1 MIRADPASRRAAAAS
16 PGGGDVDDL
25 TLRRAID
32 GGDPAT
38 LLMVL
43 VQLTGER
50 RWLEE
55 ARAWISGPMRYHERM
70 PDDLRSAIRTALY
83 DKLIAMRARGEA
95 LPPIPTG
102 SLLAEMLSVAAGE
115 TLPPEYVP
123 MMREELDPQAG
134 ALRGMIWRGERPAC
148 DVLARYKVVIV
159 GAGMSG
165 ILAAIRLKEAGL
177 DFVIYEKNADVGG
190 TWLENVY
197 PGCGVDTPNHFYS
210 YSFEPDHEWSH
221 FFAKRDELW
230 DYFRKVAERHDL
242 LAHIR
247 FGTAVEALDH
257 DAATGRWSVHTCTHD
272 GTRESV
278 DAAFVISAVGILN
291 RPKWPEIPGLD
302 SFAGPLLH
310 TAQWDRDFDWRG
322 KRVGLLGTGASGH
335 QLGPTI
341 APDVEKLTIFQRSPH
356 WVVPNPTYFDEVSSA
371 KQLALAHIPFYA
383 RWYRFQLFWAF
394 ADGLYA
400 SLQADPDWEGQPASI
415 NITNARH
422 RDFME
427 RFVRSK
433 LGEDSPLL
441 AKVIPDYPPYAK
453 RILIDNHWFDM
464 LLRENVDL
472 VTDPIRRITPDGVE
486 TADGVHHPLDALVC
500 ATGFAASRMLLPME
514 VRASGGQRLHD
525 VWPPDDA
532 TAYMG
537 TMVAGFPNLFLML
550 GPNTA
555 LAHGGNAIFVAE
567 CQMRMILL
575 AIREVIEGEQKA
587 IAVTQ
592 AAHDAHVAEVDALHE
607 KMVWKSPN
615 VTNWY
620 RNPAGRVFAVLPY
633 RLVDF
638 WEMTS
643 ALRPDDFV
651 LS

>member
-1 MIRADPASRRAAAAS
+1 MIRKTSASLSATGAD
-16 PGGGDVDDL
+16 DDL

-32 GGDPAT
+32 GADPAT

-50 RWLEE
+50 GWLEE
-55 ARAWISGPMRYHERM
+55 ARPWISGPMRYHERM
-70 PDDLRSAIRTALY
+70 PDDLRSAIRNALY
-83 DKLIAMRARGEA
+83 DKLTAMRARGAA

-134 ALRGMIWRGERPAC
+134 ALRGMIWRGERPAR

-177 DFVIYEKNADVGG
+177 DFVIYEKNTDVGG

-230 DYFRKVAERHDL
+230 DYFRNVAARHDL
-242 LAHIR
+242 MAHIR
-247 FGTAVEALDH
+247 FGTEVEALDY
-257 DAATGRWSVHTCTHD
+257 DAATGRWAVRTRHSG
-272 GTRESV
+272 GTLESV

-291 RPKWPEIPGLD
+291 RPKWPDIPGLD
-302 SFAGPLLH
+302 DFAGPLLH

-356 WVVPNPTYFDEVSSA
+356 WVVPNPTYFDEVSPA
-371 KQLALAHIPFYA
+371 KQLALSHIPFYA

-394 ADGLYA
+394 ADGLHA
-400 SLQADPDWEGQPASI
+400 SLQADPEWEGQPGSI
-415 NITNARH
+415 NLTNARH

-433 LGEDSPLL
+433 LGDDSPLL

-464 LLRENVDL
+464 LLRDNVDL
-472 VTDPIRRITPDGVE
+472 VTDPIRRITANGVE

-514 VRASGGQRLHD
+514 VRGSGGQRLHD

-537 TMVAGFPNLFLML
+537 TMVPGFPNLFLML

-575 AIREVIEGEQKA
+575 AIREVVEGNHSA

-643 ALRPDDFV
+643 ALRPGDFD
-651 LS
+651 LT

>member
-1 MIRADPASRRAAAAS
+1 MIRNDPARSDD
-16 PGGGDVDDL
+16 PGAPSGGAVDDA

-55 ARAWISGPMRYHERM
+55 ARPWIGGPMRYHERM
-70 PDDLRSAIRTALY
+70 PDDLRSAIRNALH
-83 DKLIAMRARGEA
+83 DRLRAMRATGEP

-102 SLLAEMLSVAAGE
+102 GLLADMLSVAAGE
-115 TLPPEYVP
+115 PLPPEYVP

-134 ALRGMIWRGERPAC
+134 ALRGMVWRAGRPPR
-148 DVLARYKVVIV
+148 DVLARYRVVIV

-165 ILAAIRLKEAGL
+165 ILAAIRLKAAGL
-177 DFVIYEKNADVGG
+177 DFVIYEKNAAVGG

-210 YSFEPDHEWSH
+210 YSFEADHEWSH

-230 DYFRKVAERHDL
+230 DYFRKVATRHDL

-247 FGTAVEALDH
+247 FGTEVEALDH
-257 DAATGRWSVHTCTHD
+257 DAATGRWRVR
-272 GTRESV
+272 TRERNGRQESV
-278 DAAFVISAVGILN
+278 EAAFVISAVGILN
-291 RPKWPEIPGLD
+291 RPKWPDIPGLD
-302 SFAGPLLH
+302 DFAGPLLH
-310 TAQWDRDFDWRG
+310 TARWDPDFDWRG

-341 APDVEKLTIFQRSPH
+341 APDVDRLTIFQRSPH
-356 WVVPNPTYFDEVSSA
+356 WVVPNPTYFDEVSPA
-371 KQLALAHIPFYA
+371 KQLALTHIPFYA

-394 ADGLYA
+394 ADGLHA
-400 SLQADPDWEGQPASI
+400 SLQSDPAWEGQPGSI

-441 AKVIPDYPPYAK
+441 AKVLPDYPPYAK

-464 LLRENVDL
+464 LLRDNVDL
-472 VTDPIRRITPDGVE
+472 VTDPIRRVMPDGVE
-486 TADGVHHPLDALVC
+486 TADGARHRLDALVC

-514 VRASGGQRLHD
+514 VRRGDGRRLHD
-525 VWPPDDA
+525 IWPPDDA

-555 LAHGGNAIFVAE
+555 LAHGGNAILVAE

-575 AIREVIEGEQKA
+575 AIREVVEGGHST

-592 AAHDAHVAEVDALHE
+592 AAQDAHVAEVDGLHD

-643 ALRPDDFV
+643 ALRRDDFE
-651 LS
+651 LA

>member
-1 MIRADPASRRAAAAS
+1 MIRQTEDTQQRSTPPR
-16 PGGGDVDDL
+16 GDEVDAV

-50 RWLEE
+50 RWLDE

-70 PDDLRSAIRTALY
+70 SEDLRRAIRDALY
-83 DKLIAMRARGEA
+83 DRLTAMRARGEA

-102 SLLAEMLSVAAGE
+102 RLLAEMLSVAAGD
-115 TLPPEYVP
+115 TLPDEYVP

-134 ALRGMIWRGERPAC
+134 ALRGMIWRGAPPPRA
-148 DVLARYKVVIV
+148 VLARYKVVIV

-257 DAATGRWSVHTCTHD
+257 DAATGRWTVRTRGSD
-272 GTRESV
+272 GASETV

-302 SFAGPLLH
+302 DFAGPLLH

-341 APDVEKLTIFQRSPH
+341 APDVERLTIFQRSPH
-356 WVVPNPTYFDEVSSA
+356 WVVPNPTYFDEVSPA
-371 KQLALAHIPFYA
+371 KQLALTHIPFYA

-394 ADGLYA
+394 ADGLHA
-400 SLQADPDWEGQPASI
+400 SLQADPAWEGQPRSI
-415 NITNARH
+415 NLTNARH
-422 RDFME
+422 RDYME
-427 RFVRSK
+427 RFIRSK

-441 AKVIPDYPPYAK
+441 EKVIPDYPPYAK

-464 LLRENVDL
+464 LLRDNVDL
-472 VTDPIRRITPDGVE
+472 VTDPIRRITPEGVE
-486 TADGVHHPLDALVC
+486 TADGALHPLDALVC
-500 ATGFAASRMLLPME
+500 ATGFAASRMLVPME
-514 VRASGGQRLHD
+514 VRGRGGVRLHD

-537 TMVAGFPNLFLML
+537 TMVPQFPNLFLML

-567 CQMRMILL
+567 CQMRLILL
-575 AIREVIEGEQKA
+575 AIREVVEGEHRT

-638 WEMTS
+638 WEMTRS
-643 ALRPDDFV
+643 LRADDFA
-651 LS
+651 LE

>member
-1 MIRADPASRRAAAAS
+1 MIRQTDDTQQRSIPPR
-16 PGGGDVDDL
+16 GDEVDAV

-50 RWLEE
+50 RWLDE

-70 PDDLRSAIRTALY
+70 PDDLRRAIRDALF
-83 DKLIAMRARGEA
+83 DRLIAMRARGEA

-102 SLLAEMLSVAAGE
+102 SLLADMLSVAAGD
-115 TLPPEYVP
+115 TLPDEYVP

-134 ALRGMIWRGERPAC
+134 ALRGMIWRGAPPPRA
-148 DVLARYKVVIV
+148 VLARYKVVIV

-177 DFVIYEKNADVGG
+177 DFVIYEKNEDVGG

-242 LAHIR
+242 MAHIR
-247 FGTAVEALDH
+247 FGTSVEAMDH
-257 DAATGRWSVHTCTHD
+257 DAATGRWTVRTRGSD
-272 GTRESV
+272 GTAETV

-302 SFAGPLLH
+302 DFAGPLLH

-341 APDVEKLTIFQRSPH
+341 APDVERLTIFQRSPH
-356 WVVPNPTYFDEVSSA
+356 WVVPNPTYFDEVSPA
-371 KQLALAHIPFYA
+371 KQLALTHIPFYA

-394 ADGLYA
+394 ADGLHA
-400 SLQADPDWEGQPASI
+400 SLQADPAWEGQPGSI
-415 NITNARH
+415 NLTNARH
-422 RDFME
+422 RDYME
-427 RFVRSK
+427 RFIRSK

-441 AKVIPDYPPYAK
+441 EKVIPDYPPYAK

-464 LLRENVDL
+464 LLRDNVDL
-472 VTDPIRRITPDGVE
+472 VTDPIRRITPEGVE
-486 TADGVHHPLDALVC
+486 TADGALHPLDALVC

-514 VRASGGQRLHD
+514 VRGHGGVRLHD

-537 TMVAGFPNLFLML
+537 TMVPQFPNLFLML

-567 CQMRMILL
+567 CQMRLILL
-575 AIREVIEGEQKA
+575 AIREVVEGEHRT

-638 WEMTS
+638 WEMTRS
-643 ALRPDDFV
+643 LRSDDFA
-651 LS
+651 LE

>member
-1 MIRADPASRRAAAAS
+1 MIRDFPDSQRQSAMSFSDAI
-16 PGGGDVDDL
+16 DEL
-25 TLRRAID
+25 TLRHAID
-32 GGDPAT
+32 GADPST

-50 RWLEE
+50 RWLEA
-55 ARAWISGPMRYHERM
+55 ARPSISGPMRYHERM
-70 PDDLRSAIRTALY
+70 PDDLRSAIRNALFE
-83 DKLIAMRARGEA
+83 KLQAMRASGEA

-102 SLLAEMLSVAAGE
+102 SLLAEMLSVAAGDA
-115 TLPPEYVP
+115 LPDEYVP
-123 MMREELDPQAG
+123 MMREELDPKAG
-134 ALRGMIWRGERPAC
+134 ALRGMTWRAGPPPHE
-148 DVLARYKVVIV
+148 VLARYKVVIV

-165 ILAAIRLKEAGL
+165 ILAAVRLKEAGL
-177 DFVIYEKNADVGG
+177 DFVIYEKNEDVGG
-190 TWLENVY
+190 TWLENFY

-230 DYFRKVAERHDL
+230 DYFHKVAERHDL
-242 LAHIR
+242 REHIR

-257 DAATGRWSVHTCTHD
+257 DETTGRWRVLTRD
-272 GTRESV
+272 REGTATRV
-278 DAAFVISAVGILN
+278 DAAFLISAVGILN
-291 RPKWPEIPGLD
+291 RPKWPDIPGLGD
-302 SFAGPLLH
+302 FAGPLLH
-310 TAQWDRDFDWRG
+310 TAAWDRDFDWRG

-341 APDVEKLTIFQRSPH
+341 APDVERLTIFQRSPH
-356 WVVPNPTYFDEVSSA
+356 WVVPNPTYFDEVSPA
-371 KQLALAHIPFYA
+371 KQLALTHIPFYA

-394 ADGLYA
+394 ADGLHA
-400 SLQADPDWEGQPASI
+400 SLQADPEWEGQPHSI

-422 RDFME
+422 RDYME

-453 RILIDNHWFDM
+453 RILIDNNWFDM
-464 LLRENVDL
+464 LRCDNVDL

-486 TADGVHHPLDALVC
+486 TADGAHHQLDALVC

-514 VRASGGQRLHD
+514 VRGRGGQRLHD

-532 TAYMG
+532 TAYLG
-537 TMVAGFPNLFLML
+537 TMVPEFPNLFLML

-567 CQMRMILL
+567 CQMRLILL
-575 AIREVIEGEQKA
+575 AIREVVEGECRA

-638 WEMTS
+638 WEMTRS
-643 ALRPDDFV
+643 LQPDDFE

>member
-1 MIRADPASRRAAAAS
+1 MIRSKPDNHDRTAPPSGADIDA
-16 PGGGDVDDL
+16 L
-25 TLRRAID
+25 TLRHAID
-32 GGDPAT
+32 GADPAT

-55 ARAWISGPMRYHERM
+55 ARPWIGGPMRYHERM
-70 PDDLRSAIRTALY
+70 PDDLRAAIRNALF
-83 DKLIAMRARGEA
+83 DKLTAMRAAGEA

-102 SLLAEMLSVAAGE
+102 SLLADMLSVAAGD
-115 TLPPEYVP
+115 TLPEEYVP

-134 ALRGMIWRGERPAC
+134 ALRGMTWRGQPPARE
-148 DVLARYKVVIV
+148 VLARYKVVIV

-177 DFVIYEKNADVGG
+177 DFVIYEKNEDVGG
-190 TWLENVY
+190 TWLENFY

-230 DYFRKVAERHDL
+230 DYFRKVTERHDL
-242 LAHIR
+242 RAHIR

-257 DAATGRWSVHTCTHD
+257 DGATGRWTLSIRD
-272 GTRESV
+272 REGRTEQV

-291 RPKWPEIPGLD
+291 RPKWPDIPGLSD
-302 SFAGPLLH
+302 FAGPLLH
-310 TAQWDRDFDWRG
+310 TAQWDRDFDWRD
-322 KRVGLLGTGASGH
+322 KRIGLLGTGASGH

-341 APDVEKLTIFQRSPH
+341 APDVERLTIFQRSPH
-356 WVVPNPTYFDEVSSA
+356 WVVPNPTYFDHVTHA
-371 KQLALAHIPFYA
+371 KQMALTHIPFYA

-394 ADGLYA
+394 ADGLHA
-400 SLQADPDWEGQPASI
+400 SLQADPQWEGQPRSI
-415 NITNARH
+415 NLTNARH
-422 RDFME
+422 RDYME
-427 RFVRSK
+427 RFIRSK

-464 LLRENVDL
+464 LLRDNVDL
-472 VTDPIRRITPDGVE
+472 VTDPIRRITPEGVE
-486 TADGVHHPLDALVC
+486 TADGALHRLDALVC

-514 VRASGGQRLHD
+514 VRGASGQRLHD

-532 TAYMG
+532 TAYLG
-537 TMVAGFPNLFLML
+537 TMVPAFPNLFLML

-567 CQMRMILL
+567 CQMRLILL
-575 AIREVIEGEQKA
+575 AIREVVEGGHST
-587 IAVTQ
+587 IAVTPE
-592 AAHDAHVAEVDALHE
+592 AHDAHVAEVDGLHE

-638 WEMTS
+638 WEMTRT
-643 ALRPDDFV
+643 LRPNDFAV
-651 LS
+651 S